1 MFESAIFHNQEL
13 GTAEEKL
20 WRAVIARTLEEWVR
34 GPLRYSRIAEQFLF
48 DDNRDF
54 NAVCSSAGMNP
65 DDLRKRL
72 QTIRARGVLKEN
84 ARLQMQ
90 GRKKL
95 NSQTRE
101 VFSQKAYGV

>member
-1 MFESAIFHNQEL
+1 MFESANYQNQDH
-13 GTAEEKL
+13 GTAEERL
-20 WRAVIARTLEEWVR
+20 WRAVIARTLEEWVA

-65 DDLRKRL
+65 SDLRKRL
-72 QTIRARGVLKEN
+72 QTIRSRGILKEN
-84 ARLQMQ
+84 ARLQMR
-90 GRKKL
+90 GRKKS
-95 NSQTRE
+95 NSQTHR